1 MNIFKKEIISALFVI
16 IFGCSNPTEK
26 FDGDYEPDIDA
37 ILKINTNLTLKK
49 IEEDL
54 KNFSIN
60 RGVIQCGKDTIRE
73 WVISKSRIDRNK
85 LRAHAT
91 MYIDREKVNSRAIMW
106 EDLNDPVNGNMFEEE
121 ISLEFAGG
129 KLIFCYWLPGL
140 ETSKVCSIFFRGKR
154 GPNS

>member
-1 MNIFKKEIISALFVI
+1 MNIFKKGIISALFII

-37 ILKINTNLTLKK
+37 ILKINTNLTLKR

-73 WVISKSRIDRNK
+73 WVISKPRTDGNK

-91 MYIDREKVNSRAIMW
+91 MYIDREKVNARAIVW
-106 EDLNDPVNGNMFEEE
+106 EDLNDPANGNMFEEE
-121 ISLEFAGG
+121 ISIEFTGG
-129 KLIFCYWLPGL
+129 KLKFCYWLPGH
-140 ETSKVCSIFFRGKR
+140 ERSKVCSIFFRGKH